1 MIFKISSSGDLIT
14 ILLGYIIKSILEIGF
29 HILDMTK
36 GQAPDLKLGYPRY
49 TLYSRI
55 LWLEFW
61 MVDQYKISSL

>member
-1 MIFKISSSGDLIT
+1 MIFKFSISGDLIK

-55 LWLEFW
+55 L
-61 MVDQYKISSL
+61 